1 MITKNH
7 ARGSFGALHYSTSFL
22 ACVVRA
28 YHYSASQSLVSTL
41 QGLGLNQVACKV
53 GYWLACPF
61 SCMLRQKL
69 HRLTHLIYVD
79 TSGTS
84 SGRLAGHTPNYLSAL
99 HFY

>member
-7 ARGSFGALHYSTSFL
+7 VRGSFGALHYSASFL
-22 ACVVRA
+22 VCIVRA

-41 QGLGLNQVACKV
+41 QGLGLNLVACKV

-69 HRLTHLIYVD
+69 RRLTLLTYRHEWNVV
-79 TSGTS
+79 
-84 SGRLAGHTPNYLSAL
+84 R
-99 HFY
+99 